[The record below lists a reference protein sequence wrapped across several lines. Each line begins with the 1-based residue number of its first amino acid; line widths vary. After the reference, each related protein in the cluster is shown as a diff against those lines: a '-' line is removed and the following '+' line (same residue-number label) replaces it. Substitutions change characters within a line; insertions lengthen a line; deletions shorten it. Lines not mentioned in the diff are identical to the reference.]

1 MYEERMAISFIGH
14 SSVCAC
20 CLIMC
25 IACRILIYF
34 PLLLL
39 VFEITMR
46 QIEKHVYIFKE
57 IVVCDMRKE
66 HVSYVLAR

>member
-34 PLLLL
+34 PL

-46 QIEKHVYIFKE
+46 QIQKHIYIFKA

>member
-1 MYEERMAISFIGH
+1 
-14 SSVCAC
+14 
-20 CLIMC
+20 
-25 IACRILIYF
+25 
-34 PLLLL
+34 
-39 VFEITMR
+39 MR